1 MFIILASFIIFIIWL
16 TYRLK
21 KQENLEKS
29 TINDFWEKEHT
40 ANQVRKKPLDDL
52 DFVTIPFAFIPPSL
66 LSDHE
71 TVKDCLGI
79 LEELSGKKIVNLT
92 GYSNTD
98 LKLQYGAAN
107 LTLLSEYDENY
118 TLFAR
123 TIYQLARTYYENGY
137 VSNARILLEKAVES
151 GTDIRANY
159 LLLADIYKAGGEPQK
174 IEALI
179 QRAKTLK
186 SASANTI
193 IHSLE
198 ESAHKS

>member
-21 KQENLEKS
+21 KQENLEKN

-40 ANQVRKKPLDDL
+40 ANRVRKKPLDDL
-52 DFVTIPFAFIPPSL
+52 DFVTIPFAFIPSSL

-123 TIYQLARTYYENGY
+123 TIYQLAHAYYENGY
-137 VSNARILLEKAVES
+137 ISNARILLEKAVES

-186 SASANTI
+186 SASANAI

>member
-16 TYRLK
+16 TYELK
-21 KQENLEKS
+21 KHEKQEKDAMDS
-29 TINDFWEKEHT
+29 FWAKERA
-40 ANQVRKKPLDDL
+40 ANRVRKKPLDDL
-52 DFVTIPFAFIPPSL
+52 NFVTIPSAFIPASL

-71 TVKDCLGI
+71 TVQSCLCI

-98 LKLQYGAAN
+98 LKMKYGAAN

-123 TIYQLARTYYENGY
+123 TIYQLARIYYENGY

-159 LLLADIYKAGGEPQK
+159 RLLADIYKDSGEPQK
-174 IEALI
+174 IQELI
-179 QRAKTLK
+179 QTAKTLK
-186 SASANTI
+186 SASANI
-193 IHSLE
+193 ILRSLE
-198 ESAHKS
+198 ESVHKS